1 MSRLR
6 RDSPFSLFEAISSW
20 LRHRRTGHLL
30 RSVDF
35 SDNLC
40 LWFFSQKANKKI
52 IEIDRGT
59 GNGQRPVFFWMNEL
73 AQKFIADVELLAEP
87 LLESEGMR
95 LIDVEYRREPKGWV
109 LRVFIDKQ
117 GGVTLDDCA
126 VISNQLG
133 DILDAKTDR
142 DEPYHI
148 EVSSPGLDRPLTKPK
163 HFVCF
168 EGRSAVIKTNRLVQ
182 GKKDFK
188 GVLAGFSEGVVR
200 LLVDDQP
207 VAVPYET
214 IVKAHLD
221 WTTRA

>member
-1 MSRLR
+1 
-6 RDSPFSLFEAISSW
+6 
-20 LRHRRTGHLL
+20 
-30 RSVDF
+30 VDF

-40 LWFFSQKANKKI
+40 LWFFSQKVNKKI
-52 IEIDRGT
+52 IEIDRGM
-59 GNGQRPVFFWMNEL
+59 GNGQRPVFFMNQW
-73 AQKFIADVELLAEP
+73 AQQFIADVELLAEP
-87 LLESEGMR
+87 LLKSEGMS
-95 LIDVEYRREPKGWV
+95 LIDVEYRRESKGWV

-133 DILDAKTDR
+133 DILDAKMDR
-142 DEPYHI
+142 DEPYHL

-163 HFVCF
+163 HFVYF

-182 GKKDFK
+182 GKKHFK

-214 IVKAHLD
+214 IVKAHL
-221 WTTRA
+221 WIEY

>member
-1 MSRLR
+1 L
-6 RDSPFSLFEAISSW
+6 
-20 LRHRRTGHLL
+20 
-30 RSVDF
+30 
-35 SDNLC
+35 
-40 LWFFSQKANKKI
+40 
-52 IEIDRGT
+52 
-59 GNGQRPVFFWMNEL
+59 MNEWT
-73 AQKFIADVELLAEP
+73 QKFIADVELLAEP
-87 LLESEGMR
+87 LLKSEGMR

-133 DILDAKTDR
+133 DILDAKMDH
-142 DEPYHI
+142 DEPYHL

-163 HFVCF
+163 HFVHF
-168 EGRSAVIKTNRLVQ
+168 EGRLAVIKTNCLVQ
-182 GKKDFK
+182 GKKHFK

-214 IVKAHLD
+214 IVKAHL
-221 WTTRA
+221 WLEY